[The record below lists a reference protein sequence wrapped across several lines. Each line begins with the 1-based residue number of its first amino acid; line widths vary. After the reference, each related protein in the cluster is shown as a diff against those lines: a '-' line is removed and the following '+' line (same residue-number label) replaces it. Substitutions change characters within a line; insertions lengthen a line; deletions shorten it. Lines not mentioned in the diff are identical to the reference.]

1 MNRTL
6 TVTILAT
13 PPRILLPNRRATFTT
28 RGARAFRAEAAEL
41 RETARLAGV
50 DAVNALG
57 LSTPVFG
64 DDAVVT
70 VTIRWEKVRTARYPN
85 GRYRTPPDPDS
96 LSSLNKGVIDGLVAA
111 GVLKDDRRLDLTY
124 RQDNDPDGAG
134 HVEVTIA
141 APDP

>member
-70 VTIRWEKVRTARYPN
+70 VTIRWEKVRTPRYPN
-85 GRYRTPPDPDS
+85 GRYRSRPDPDA
-96 LSSLNKGVIDGLVAA
+96 LAPLFKAMGDGLVDA
-111 GVLKDDRRLDLTY
+111 GILENDRKLTLTY
-124 RQDNDPDGAG
+124 RQENDPDGAG
-134 HVEVTIA
+134 ETVVTIA
-141 APDP
+141 EGTG